1 MKTYIFPK
9 VYMAF
14 LSLATIVSTKKYT
27 KIIKEEYEN
36 KLKTRNL

>member
-9 VYMAF
+9 VYMVF
-14 LSLATIVSTKKYT
+14 LSLATIVSTKNYT
-27 KIIKEEYEN
+27 KNIQEEYEN